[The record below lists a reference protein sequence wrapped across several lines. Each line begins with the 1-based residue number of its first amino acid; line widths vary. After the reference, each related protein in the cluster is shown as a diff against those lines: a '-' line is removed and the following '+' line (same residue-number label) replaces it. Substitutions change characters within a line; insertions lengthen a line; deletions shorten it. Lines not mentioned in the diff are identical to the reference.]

1 MARVGASLRHVSTL
15 RLADL
20 RQLRHGQP
28 EDLPPA
34 PLPVPA
40 GSLAAE
46 AEKERSTDLVRRKQ
60 RNPGTSTVAMGKTK
74 KCKWATGMPRPARKT
89 ESLFLSPRY
98 NQTWHPFW
106 G

>member
-74 KCKWATGMPRPARKT
+74 MGNRDAAPCPENRELVS
-89 ESLFLSPRY
+89 ES
-98 NQTWHPFW
+98 QI
-106 G
+106 